1 MRSLKWGPIGAGD
14 IVRRRVAPA
23 LAGLDSC
30 EIVAVSRE
38 RAELAEGFET
48 EFGINRWYAD
58 WHDLLTDDSVD
69 AVYIATPVFLHA
81 EQTIAAA
88 DAGKHVL
95 CEKSMALYAREC
107 DAMIATAHPNGV
119 KLGVAY
125 YPRFYPVLEP
135 SGS

>member
-58 WHDLLTDDSVD
+58 WRDLLADDEPRHWF
-69 AVYIATPVFLHA
+69 I
-81 EQTIAAA
+81 
-88 DAGKHVL
+88 
-95 CEKSMALYAREC
+95 EKTKSGGGPMMDFGCHR
-107 DAMIATAHPNGV
+107 
-119 KLGVAY
+119 
-125 YPRFYPVLEP
+125 LELP
-135 SGS
+135 TYLFGDVGRMES